1 MRKPWRT
8 ISVVLGAFVLV
19 LGGIAVVGISSAAED
34 PPFSRAAKPLG
45 GCQTNL
51 EVYEEAVRSLALS
64 KEMED
69 SAQLEALEENR
80 DDAFLAYCDCLIAE
94 SAGRLD
100 DRTRVVPVA
109 ETSRS
114 SSAPPAKVT
123 PPGGGGSPRLTPI
136 ILPKGTPSGPSPKLT
151 PPPPTRTT
159 PNLTPNPKG
168 TPPIAG
174 TPRLTPILPSKP
186 TPGTT
191 KPAGR

>member
-1 MRKPWRT
+1 MRKPWRM
-8 ISVVLGAFVLV
+8 ISAVLGALGLA
-19 LGGIAVVGISSAAED
+19 LGGIAVLGISSAAEG

-45 GCQTNL
+45 GCETNL
-51 EVYEEAVRSLALS
+51 QVYEEAVRSLALS

-94 SAGRLD
+94 SAGRFD

-109 ETSRS
+109 EVSRPS
-114 SSAPPAKVT
+114 STPPAKVT
-123 PPGGGGSPRLTPI
+123 PPGGGGSPRPTPI
-136 ILPKGTPSGPSPKLT
+136 IPPKGTPSGPSPKLT